1 MLLKR
6 PQQVARAAPLHGVP
20 LPVCMVVTGAG
31 LVLLMLVAVGIG
43 PVSVP
48 LGDVW
53 QIVLAHLTGREAGSD
68 LVFDQ
73 IVWDFRVPRVLLA
86 ALCGAGLAVSGVLLQ
101 ALVNNPLAEPYVL
114 GLVPGASVGAV
125 VVITMG
131 AGVVGG
137 LSVSFAAFAGA
148 MIAGVLVF
156 ALGQQHGRLAPT
168 RLVLAGVAVGYVFLA
183 LTSYLQIKADSSDLR
198 RVMFWLL
205 GSVAGAQ
212 WDQLSV
218 AAAVIIGLTGALMLT
233 GRRLNAMVTGEET
246 ATALGIDVRRMRIV
260 LLTAAALLA
269 GTVSGVAGG
278 VSFVGLMIPHVVRL
292 AFGLDHRRLLP
303 LSAIVGAAYLVAVD
317 LLSRTVD
324 SPNELPIG
332 IFTAAFGAPFLL
344 WLMRRNQAGMSEQ

>member
-1 MLLKR
+1 MLR
-6 PQQVARAAPLHGVP
+6 RRGHQPVRQAPLHGVP
-20 LPVCMVVTGAG
+20 LGVCLVVAGAG
-31 LVLLMLVAVGIG
+31 LVVLMLVAIGIG
-43 PVSVP
+43 SVSVP

-53 QIVLAHLTGREAGSD
+53 GIVLAHLTGRESGGD
-68 LVFDQ
+68 FIYDQ

-86 ALCGAGLAVSGVLLQ
+86 ALCGAGLAVAGVLLQ

-125 VVITMG
+125 LVITLG
-131 AGVVGG
+131 AGAVGG
-137 LSVSFAAFAGA
+137 LSVSVAAFAGA

-168 RLVLAGVAVGYVFLA
+168 RLVLAGVAVGYVLVA
-183 LTSYLQIKADSSDLR
+183 LTSYLQLKADSNDLR

-212 WDQLSV
+212 WDQLGV
-218 AAAVIIGLTGALMLT
+218 ATTVILGLTGALLLT

-246 ATALGIDVRRMRIV
+246 ATSLGVDVRVLRIV

-269 GTVSGVAGG
+269 GTVAGVAGG
-278 VSFVGLMIPHVVRL
+278 ISFVGLLVPHVVRL

-324 SPNELPIG
+324 SPNELPLG

-344 WLMRRNQAGMSEQ
+344 WLMRRNQTGVSEQ